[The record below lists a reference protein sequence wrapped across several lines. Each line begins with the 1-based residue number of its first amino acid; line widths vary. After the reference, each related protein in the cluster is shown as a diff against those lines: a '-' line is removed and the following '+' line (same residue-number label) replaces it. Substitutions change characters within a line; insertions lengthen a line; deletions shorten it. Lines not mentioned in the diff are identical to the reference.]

1 MGRLTSK
8 IKHAFAVDP
17 PGAVEP
23 TPEQATPV
31 DWFCRQVARRRL
43 TVPGL
48 IALETAR
55 PLNYLAAQVMHVFSP
70 AVWAL
75 ARPESLDQYRHF
87 AVFLEHRGAVDY
99 LVRRIEHFEEEFDRE
114 RARRRAGA
122 EPSSEEDHDDDRS

>member
-1 MGRLTSK
+1 MGRVRSK

-17 PGAVEP
+17 PGAAEP
-23 TPEQATPV
+23 TPEQASSV

-48 IALETAR
+48 IALEMTR
-55 PLNYLAAQVMHVFSP
+55 PLNYLAAQVMHVFTP

-87 AVFLEHRGAVDY
+87 AAFLEHRGAMEY
-99 LVRRIEHFEEEFDRE
+99 LVQRIERFEEQFDRE
-114 RARRRAGA
+114 RARVEPA
-122 EPSSEEDHDDDRS
+122 PSSEEDHDDDRS

>member
-1 MGRLTSK
+1 MGRVTSK

-17 PGAVEP
+17 PGAAEP
-23 TPEQATPV
+23 TAEQAEPV

-43 TVPGL
+43 TIPGL

-55 PLNYLAAQVMHVFSP
+55 PLNYIAAQIMHVFSP

-75 ARPESLDQYRHF
+75 ARPESHDQYRHF
-87 AVFLEHRGAVDY
+87 AAFLEQRGAVDY
-99 LVRRIEHFEEEFDRE
+99 MVRRIEHFEEQFDRE

-122 EPSSEEDHDDDRS
+122 TASSEEDHDDDRS